1 MTQGLGKYTAEAVWS
16 LRSASCIAVTI
27 GLADDFIVATRLSIT
42 IKATVCRLTA
52 SLDAESGL
60 MEISPRP
67 EDIKLAKSDLHV
79 AYKVIKAGSN

>member
-1 MTQGLGKYTAEAVWS
+1 M
-16 LRSASCIAVTI
+16 
-27 GLADDFIVATRLSIT
+27 
-42 IKATVCRLTA
+42 A